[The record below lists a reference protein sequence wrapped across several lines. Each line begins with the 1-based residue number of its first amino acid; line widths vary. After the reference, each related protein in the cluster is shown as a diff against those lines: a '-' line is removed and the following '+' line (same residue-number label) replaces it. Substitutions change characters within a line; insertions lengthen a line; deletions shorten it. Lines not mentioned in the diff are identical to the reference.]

1 VNGGDWIVVEPVTR
15 LTDSP
20 DEDYRVLIDRAGET
34 TIAVRV
40 ADEYE
45 NQAVAKIVVK

>member
-1 VNGGDWIVVEPVTR
+1 MAEPVTR

-20 DEDYRVLIDRAGET
+20 DEDYRVLIERAPGEA

-45 NQAVAKIVVK
+45 NQSVQKIIVK

>member
-1 VNGGDWIVVEPVTR
+1 
-15 LTDSP
+15 
-20 DEDYRVLIDRAGET
+20 VLLPRPPGNEQ

-45 NQAVAKIVVK
+45 NQAVAKVVVR

>member
-1 VNGGDWIVVEPVTR
+1 MV
-15 LTDSP
+15 
-20 DEDYRVLIDRAGET
+20 DRTPGET

-45 NQAVAKIVVK
+45 NQSVAKTVVK